1 MWVFSEVIVSIC
13 YFEMI
18 FCISWPFLWPVYKG
32 QLHWTLIF
40 LTCSYS
46 VVGFLDKNKDNLYQ
60 DFKRLLYNGYGC
72 PIDDF
77 SIHLPAWQFID
88 IMRRNK
94 LGTDRVVSFMSLY
107 AARIRFSRKCGQK
120 EKTTSRRYSN
130 FLVMHIYIWF
140 YYYDKNNWKTV
151 SCDFSSLRVT
161 LISKKNPPDRRLP

>member
-1 MWVFSEVIVSIC
+1 MEFHRDFCVKHYAGDVMWVFSEVVVSIC

-40 LTCSYS
+40 LTCRYS

-60 DFKRLLYNGYGC
+60 DFKRLLYNRYGC

-77 SIHLPAWQFID
+77 SIYLPAWQFID

-94 LGTDRVVSFMSLY
+94 LGTDRVVSFISLCSSHK
-107 AARIRFSRKCGQK
+107 ILKEMWPEGKVDITKVFQFSCNAYLYMILLLWQK
-120 EKTTSRRYSN
+120 
-130 FLVMHIYIWF
+130 
-140 YYYDKNNWKTV
+140 
-151 SCDFSSLRVT
+151 
-161 LISKKNPPDRRLP
+161 